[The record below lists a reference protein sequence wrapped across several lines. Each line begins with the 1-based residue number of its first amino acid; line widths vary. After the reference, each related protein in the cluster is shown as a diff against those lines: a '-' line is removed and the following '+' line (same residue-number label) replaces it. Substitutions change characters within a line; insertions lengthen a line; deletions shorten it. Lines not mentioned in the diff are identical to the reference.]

1 MKPIR
6 ALHRLC
12 VLFFGVALSSVLML
26 HPSLAQEN
34 KVQPLN
40 WKALNLPEAINSP
53 SALSISGNG
62 KIAAHITSQAEI
74 IIWDAMS
81 TIPLERMPA
90 STDTSKAKNAER
102 SKILDNQNPAPNNRL
117 PSAIALNADGSV
129 LAIGY
134 LDARVAIYSRNEKR
148 VLREFKGHT
157 GAITALAFSV
167 SNDTL
172 ASGADDGT
180 TQVWQ
185 VKTGK
190 RLHIFDSMYY
200 GDISGAVG
208 MPVAIGFYAN
218 DRRLI
223 VNEWYRGQY
232 DVGRRASVWDLET
245 GIEVETHTIAPPN
258 SDDYPRTGM
267 AVNPRFAELIYTGEW
282 INEKMGMMLKPLD
295 TCAEARQLTMGGFA
309 DTVAI
314 DPIGRWL
321 VAVDNEALML
331 FDANKKHRATR
342 YQSPG
347 KVISLLPDARG
358 GSILSLVLLE
368 HSAGTNSAS
377 NAQTSAY
384 PNLSG
389 SAQIKRID
397 IPKKFLQSSPF
408 EETENLQT
416 CSITEQIR
424 TVQSFAT
431 PNPRPKLILNSTLA
445 APQAMLAKR
454 DDSEV
459 TVYPSPV
466 AELFFTL
473 DEQLLARYRG
483 YDDSSHY
490 KRSGVAQWRISDK
503 RLIKANFSIN
513 FDDSALLRGQSTW
526 YQAYETVKNLSNG
539 EEIKAI
545 NNANTPDSYLY
556 PNMRLDADSGLF
568 FKRNGNTFE
577 IFDDKGKKQETV
589 KLKGEVLGF
598 ATRNGRLA
606 VLFNNNQIYLWDNKK
621 KQAKI
626 HKLNLKLDQYD
637 SPEELILSADAN
649 YLRIA
654 FPNASGDGPTD
665 YVVYHL
671 ATGKA
676 VGQGDFL
683 TDFPANSNRVVVAD
697 QRQHRLAVW
706 DYDQGKIIARLPRH
720 RSRNSEGI
728 AITAATAISKDGRYL
743 ASASLD
749 GLIRVWDLQQHL
761 LVGEL
766 TISGEAVS
774 LAFNHQA
781 NRLAVG
787 KTNGTIAIVEVDTRI
802 NH

>member
-6 ALHRLC
+6 ALHRLR
-12 VLFFGVALSSVLML
+12 VLFFGVALSSILML
-26 HPSLAQEN
+26 HASLAQEN

-74 IIWDAMS
+74 IIWDTMNTS
-81 TIPLERMPA
+81 PLERIPA
-90 STDTSKAKNAER
+90 NTDTSKAINAER
-102 SKILDNQNPAPNNRL
+102 SKILNNPNPTPNNRL
-117 PSAIALNADGSV
+117 PSAIALNADGSM

-134 LDARVAIYSRNEKR
+134 LDARVAIYSRSEKR
-148 VLREFKGHT
+148 VLREFKGHA
-157 GAITALAFSV
+157 GAVTALAFSV
-167 SNDTL
+167 SNDVL

-185 VKTGK
+185 IETGK
-190 RLHIFDSMYY
+190 RVHIFDSMYY
-200 GDISGAVG
+200 GDISGTVG
-208 MPVAIGFYAN
+208 MPVAIAFYAN

-223 VNEWYRGQY
+223 VNEWYRGHY

-258 SDDYPRTGM
+258 SDESPRAGM
-267 AVNPRFAELIYTGEW
+267 AVNPRFAQLIYTGEW
-282 INEKMGMMLKPLD
+282 INEKMGLMLKPLD
-295 TCAEARQLTMGGFA
+295 TCTEARQLTMGGFA

-314 DPIGRWL
+314 DPLGRWL
-321 VAVDNEALML
+321 AAVDNEALIL

-347 KVISLLPDARG
+347 KVISLLPDATG
-358 GSILSLVLLE
+358 GTMLSLVLLE
-368 HSAGTNSAS
+368 RSTGTNNAS
-377 NAQTSAY
+377 NTQTSAY
-384 PNLSG
+384 PNFSG
-389 SAQIKRID
+389 NAQIQRVD
-397 IPKKFLQSSPF
+397 IPKKFLQPSTF
-408 EETENLQT
+408 EPASKLQT

-431 PNPRPKLILNSTLA
+431 PNPRPKLLLNSTLA
-445 APQAMLAKR
+445 APRAMLAKR
-454 DDSEV
+454 DDRDV

-483 YDDSSHY
+483 YNDSSHY
-490 KRSGVAQWRISDK
+490 MRSGVAQWSVSDK
-503 RLIKANFSIN
+503 RLIKANFGIN

-539 EEIKAI
+539 EEIKVI
-545 NNANTPDSYLY
+545 NDANNPDNYLF

-568 FKRNGNTFE
+568 FKRNANTFE

-598 ATRNGRLA
+598 AARNGRLA
-606 VLFNNNQIYLWDNKK
+606 VLFNKNQIYLWDKTR

-626 HKLNLKLDQYD
+626 HKLDLKLDEYD
-637 SPEELILSADAN
+637 SPEELLLSADAN

-654 FPNASGDGPTD
+654 FPSASGDGPTN
-665 YVVYHL
+665 YVVYHIN
-671 ATGKA
+671 TGKA

-697 QRQHRLAVW
+697 ERQHRLAVW

-720 RSRNSEGI
+720 RNRDNEGI
-728 AITAATAISKDGRYL
+728 AITVATAISRDGRYL
-743 ASASLD
+743 ASASFD
-749 GLIRVWDLQQHL
+749 GLVRVWDLQQHL

-766 TISGEAVS
+766 TISGEAAS
-774 LAFNHQA
+774 LAFNHTA

-787 KTNGTIAIVEVDTRI
+787 KTDGTIAIIEVDTRI

>member
-12 VLFFGVALSSVLML
+12 VLFFSVVLPSL
-26 HPSLAQEN
+26 LLLQASLAQEN

-40 WKALNLPEAINSP
+40 WKALNFPETINSP
-53 SALSISGNG
+53 SALSISGDG
-62 KIAAHITSQAEI
+62 KIAAHITSQGEI

-81 TIPLERMPA
+81 TIPLERIPA
-90 STDTSKAKNAER
+90 NTDTRKAINAER
-102 SKILDNQNPAPNNRL
+102 SKILNNPNPTPNNRL

-134 LDARVAIYSRNEKR
+134 LDARVAIYSRSEKR

-157 GAITALAFSV
+157 GPVTALAFSV
-167 SNDTL
+167 SNDIL

-185 VKTGK
+185 IKTGK
-190 RLHIFDSMYY
+190 RVHIFDSMYY
-200 GDISGAVG
+200 GDISGSVG
-208 MPVAIGFYAN
+208 MPVAIAFYAN

-232 DVGRRASVWDLET
+232 NVGRRASVWDLDT
-245 GIEVETHTIAPPN
+245 GIEVETHTIASPN
-258 SDDYPRTGM
+258 NDESPRAGM
-267 AVNPRFAELIYTGEW
+267 AVNPRFAQLIYTGQW
-282 INEKMGMMLKPLD
+282 INEKTGMMLKSLD

-314 DPIGRWL
+314 DPLGRWL
-321 VAVDNEALML
+321 AAVDNEALML
-331 FDANKKHRATR
+331 FEGDKKHRATL

-347 KVISLLPDARG
+347 KVISLLPDASG
-358 GSILSLVLLE
+358 GFMLSLVLLE
-368 HSAGTNSAS
+368 RSKGTNSAS

-384 PNLSG
+384 PNFSD
-389 SAQIKRID
+389 SAQIQRVD
-397 IPKKFLQSSPF
+397 IPKKFLQASPF
-408 EETENLQT
+408 EATENLQT
-416 CSITEQIR
+416 CAVTEQIR

-431 PNPRPKLILNSTLA
+431 PNPKPKLLLNSTLA
-445 APQAMLAKR
+445 APRAMLAKR
-454 DDSEV
+454 DDGEV

-483 YDDSSHY
+483 YNDSSHY
-490 KRSGVAQWRISDK
+490 MRSGVAQWSVSDK
-503 RLIKANFSIN
+503 RLIKANFRIN
-513 FDDSALLRGQSTW
+513 FDDSGLLRGQSTW
-526 YQAYETVKNLSNG
+526 YQAHNTVKNLSNG

-545 NNANTPDSYLY
+545 NNANNPDKYLY

-568 FKRNGNTFE
+568 FKRNANTFE
-577 IFDDKGKKQETV
+577 IFDDKGKKQETI
-589 KLKGEVLGF
+589 KLKGEVLDF
-598 ATRNGRLA
+598 AARNGRLA
-606 VLFNNNQIYLWDNKK
+606 VLFNKNQIYLWDNTR

-626 HKLNLKLDQYD
+626 HKLDLKLEQYD
-637 SPEELILSADAN
+637 SPEELRLSADAN

-665 YVVYHL
+665 YVVYHIY
-671 ATGKA
+671 TGKA

-697 QRQHRLAVW
+697 ERQHRLAVW

-720 RSRNSEGI
+720 RNRNSEGI
-728 AITAATAISKDGRYL
+728 AITAATTISKDGRYL
-743 ASASLD
+743 ASASFD
-749 GLIRVWDLQQHL
+749 GLVRVWDLQQHL

-766 TISGEAVS
+766 TISGAAAA
-774 LAFNHQA
+774 LAFSHQA

-787 KTNGTIAIVEVDTRI
+787 KADGTIAIVEVDTRI
-802 NH
+802 NQ

>member
-12 VLFFGVALSSVLML
+12 VLFFGVALPSLLML
-26 HPSLAQEN
+26 QAGLAQEN

-40 WKALNLPEAINSP
+40 WKTLNFPEAINSP
-53 SALSISGNG
+53 SALSISANG

-74 IIWDAMS
+74 IIWDTMN
-81 TIPLERMPA
+81 TTPLERIPA

-102 SKILDNQNPAPNNRL
+102 SKILDNPNPAPNNRL

-134 LDARVAIYSRNEKR
+134 LDARVAIYSRSEKR

-157 GAITALAFSV
+157 GAVTALAFSV

-185 VKTGK
+185 IKTGK
-190 RLHIFDSMYY
+190 RVHIFDSMYY
-200 GDISGAVG
+200 GDISGTVG
-208 MPVAIGFYAN
+208 MPVAIAFYAN

-223 VNEWYRGQY
+223 VNEWYRGHY
-232 DVGRRASVWDLET
+232 DVGRSASVWDLDT
-245 GIEVETHTIAPPN
+245 GIEVETHTIASPN
-258 SDDYPRTGM
+258 SDESPRAGM
-267 AVNPRFAELIYTGEW
+267 AVNPRFAQLIYTGQW
-282 INEKMGMMLKPLD
+282 INDKTGMMLKPLD
-295 TCAEARQLTMGGFA
+295 TCAEARQLTIGGFA

-314 DPIGRWL
+314 DPLGRWL
-321 VAVDNEALML
+321 AAVDNEALML
-331 FDANKKHRATR
+331 FDADKKHRATR

-347 KVISLLPDARG
+347 KVISLLPDASG
-358 GSILSLVLLE
+358 GFMLSLVLLE
-368 HSAGTNSAS
+368 RSAGTNSTS
-377 NAQTSAY
+377 NPQTSAY
-384 PNLSG
+384 PNFSG
-389 SAQIKRID
+389 SAQIQRVD
-397 IPKKFLQSSPF
+397 IPKKFLQASTF
-408 EETENLQT
+408 EAPENLKT
-416 CSITEQIR
+416 CSITEQIH
-424 TVQSFAT
+424 TVQSFTT
-431 PNPRPKLILNSTLA
+431 PNPRPKLLLNSTLA
-445 APQAMLAKR
+445 APRAMLAKR
-454 DDSEV
+454 DDSDA

-466 AELFFTL
+466 AELFFTP

-483 YDDSSHY
+483 YGDSSHY
-490 KRSGVAQWRISDK
+490 MRSGVAQWSVSDK

-513 FDDSALLRGQSTW
+513 FDDSGLLRGQSTW
-526 YQAYETVKNLSNG
+526 YQAHETVKNLSNG

-545 NNANTPDSYLY
+545 NNASNPESYLY

-568 FKRNGNTFE
+568 FKRNANTFE

-598 ATRNGRLA
+598 AARNGHLA
-606 VLFNNNQIYLWDNKK
+606 VLFNKNQIYLWDKTR

-626 HKLNLKLDQYD
+626 HQLDLKLDEYD
-637 SPEELILSADAN
+637 SPEELLLSADAN

-654 FPNASGDGPTD
+654 FPSASGDGPTD
-665 YVVYHL
+665 YVVYRL
-671 ATGKA
+671 TTGKA
-676 VGQGDFL
+676 VGQGYFL

-720 RSRNSEGI
+720 RNRNNEGI
-728 AITAATAISKDGRYL
+728 AITVATAISRDGRYL
-743 ASASLD
+743 ASASL
-749 GLIRVWDLQQHL
+749 GLVRVWDLQQHL

-766 TISGEAVS
+766 TISGEAAS

-787 KTNGTIAIVEVDTRI
+787 KADGTIAIVEVDTRI
-802 NH
+802 NQ